1 MKNRQIGKS
10 DIYVSEL
17 GLGAMSFGN
26 DQKQI
31 NHIIN
36 EALDLG
42 INYVDT
48 ADLYAF
54 GENEQRLGEAIKGKR
69 NQFIIASKAGNR
81 FTKGKDEWEWDPS
94 KKHIKEAIKGSL
106 KRLQLDYLD
115 LYQLHGGTIDD
126 PIDETIEAFEEL
138 KKEGLIREYGISSI
152 RPNVIRKYV
161 EQSSIVS
168 VMMQYSILDRRPE
181 EYFQFLSEHNISV
194 VTRGSIAKG
203 ILSQR
208 SLQSLSVAK
217 DGYLTYTIREI
228 EQLRDVLLQTYG
240 KEYSLTKIAL
250 DYCLSHTPVA
260 SVVAGAS
267 SIEQLRQNANAVTE
281 PPISEDVLKNVARI
295 AKQSFYEQHRS

>member
-1 MKNRQIGKS
+1 MKKRQIGKS

-26 DQKQI
+26 DQNQI

-54 GENEQRLGEAIKGKR
+54 GENEQRIGEAIKGKR

-81 FTKGKDEWEWDPS
+81 FTKGKNEWEWDPS
-94 KKHIKEAIKGSL
+94 KNHIKEAIKGSL
-106 KRLQLDYLD
+106 KRLEIDYLD

-208 SLQSLSVAK
+208 SLQSLSAAK
-217 DGYLTYTIREI
+217 DGYLTYTTREI

-267 SIEQLRQNANAVTE
+267 SIEQLRQNAQAVTE
-281 PPISEDVLKNVARI
+281 PSIPEDALKNVARI
-295 AKQSFYEQHRS
+295 AKQNFYEQHRN